1 MPGYSGFS
9 QRQGVPRMSKL
20 VDLFKERTNSLL
32 QSEGSFAIAEGYET
46 DGAVSEENTVET
58 AAPTS
63 VSAQIMVLDHITRAD
78 ATKVADH
85 IGGNR
90 LVVLDMADTPKEDR
104 LRILDFLSGYM
115 YSEQGRI
122 AKINSHAY
130 IAVPSF
136 VDIYG
141 ATEEDESLFT
151 QLTAAFAGQTSKDS
165 GANP

>member
-1 MPGYSGFS
+1 
-9 QRQGVPRMSKL
+9 MSKL
-20 VDLFKERTNSLL
+20 GDIFKERTSSLF
-32 QSEGSFAIAEGYET
+32 QSDGVVAIADGYDAASAEG
-46 DGAVSEENTVET
+46 EESTVQT
-58 AAPTS
+58 PSAPAS
-63 VSAQIMVLDHITRAD
+63 VNAQIVVLDHITRAD

-90 LVVLDMADTPKEDR
+90 LVVMDMAETPKEDR

-122 AKINSHAY
+122 ARINSHVY

-141 ATEEDESLFT
+141 TTEDDESLFS
-151 QLTAAFAGQTSKDS
+151 QLTAAFGGQTARDT
-165 GANP
+165 GAKS

>member
-1 MPGYSGFS
+1 
-9 QRQGVPRMSKL
+9 MSKL
-20 VDLFKERTNSLL
+20 VDIFKERTNSML
-32 QSEGSFAIAEGYET
+32 QSEGSFAYAEGYDPGGAAEEET
-46 DGAVSEENTVET
+46 TVET

-63 VSAQIMVLDHITRAD
+63 VNAQIMVLDHITRAD

-90 LVVLDMADTPKEDR
+90 LVVMDMADTPKEDR

-122 AKINSHAY
+122 ARINSHTY

-141 ATEEDESLFT
+141 TTEEDESFYS
-151 QLTAAFAGQTSKDS
+151 QLIAVFGGKTAAEP
-165 GANP
+165 GAKQ